1 MNGSFIIPLAKVDVE
16 KRLVIGRAVQEM
28 VDKSGEILDYASARP
43 AFEAWS
49 KEMSDASG
57 GLSKGNLRVMHSK
70 TVAGKVVE
78 ITYNDDEKAI
88 DVVTKVVD
96 DNEWRKVL
104 EGCYTGFSVGGSYA
118 KKWKVGTNT
127 HYTPKVSELSLV
139 DMPCIPSAKFFELHK
154 ADGAIEKI
162 EFKTVAVVDSDE
174 TPEVGDTI
182 EFNDDAFVESGPCN
196 CKVGAVDG
204 DHLALDMGEDS
215 NPDIVDWNDVAED
228 GAAMAAPREDGKPRR
243 WFVSRKSAD
252 KSVEPEQL
260 MKRAK
265 VDREKVAKVMAEF
278 KAGTL
283 KSSDGST
290 VTDRKQAMAI
300 AMSEARLGKAEKPK
314 RERKAKGKDGRA
326 GRDGDGDGKKNESGD
341 SNIDAAAKKI
351 IGAGA
356 SAAESIASG
365 IGRFARWEGEG
376 LMRIGAAIGGGDR
389 FGGGRG
395 NGNGNGNG
403 NGGGGAGG
411 SPPAAAAL
419 PPEAKPIKVEVVGQV
434 SPKSGVIPGTRMEPA
449 LSYAGLA
456 AGAAGGAALGR
467 FALSRRGLR
476 TWQGLGGTLPNRL
489 VGAAGRT
496 AGTLTAHTYN
506 AVTPSFLNLGGDA
519 VRSIGAAGEK
529 AGQAIGSGV
538 QAIRRAAMRGAFHGV
553 YLAAG
558 GPKRTKMIGGA
569 IGAAYLGYQGFRG
582 GRLLGSEIDRW
593 RSREVDLT
601 RAWAPLDL
609 SKAFNESKVKRDERG
624 RFSSTG
630 AAAAGVAAGAAA
642 GAAIG
647 YGFGRGK
654 SKTAAAADAAA
665 ASGVNVKEKSV
676 TSQFLSYVSK
686 NVVTPLKRQAIK
698 WGKEGVKGFK
708 DLPFPAKLKIAIGLG
723 GVGAKVLQDVANLG
737 YEYRT
742 KDFGFEVD
750 LVLRDDKGKVKH
762 TLWSY
767 DSISGDE
774 KTFSFSKKKDEDEV
788 EGGDADEANG
798 KSTLKS
804 DAGWKVVKT
813 ASGESAV
820 FRPDLKADSPNV
832 SPTLRN
838 DYIADF
844 NERRTKGTINED
856 GTVAYSNAVH
866 RDDRLNSNDK
876 NLLQRKLF
884 NLTGQPGT
892 DEFEGEVSNKIASWH
907 KSKLFSTGA
916 NSELWAK
923 AAKRLV
929 ESNISSQTRRSNLHA
944 SINQAKEGVSY
955 EDAWRKINQRS
966 IPDIPAPKFSP
977 AAEPKATITSS
988 DLKSYT
994 PKEAEQKILRAK
1006 KEADVSTVDVDDLTS
1021 GAADREV
1028 HRWMMNNDPEYRKK
1042 IFGKAENRFTP
1053 DADVLAKF
1061 DESKIK
1067 RGSNG
1072 KFASKSGMISSGT
1085 GYAGSSLAWHA
1096 VGDRISHGFASTW
1109 PGKIVSTGAK
1119 IGASLAGSNIGERG
1133 GRFIESTLGIKQ
1145 RKMGRFEDYGRIAGG
1160 LVGGIAGGLGLGVA
1174 GAIAGSVVPGAGTI
1188 AGGLAARVAGD
1199 TVGSMVGEAAGGWI
1213 GRYLDGRNTPAA
1225 APAAAGRFAPP
1236 KQRAPRAPRASKGLV
1251 APRALRS
1258 SGAARAQPTV
1268 TT

>member
-28 VDKSGEILDYASARP
+28 VDKSGEILDYATARP

-70 TVAGKVVE
+70 TVAGKVVD
-78 ITYNDDEKAI
+78 ITYSDAEKAI
-88 DVVTKVVD
+88 DVVAKVVD

-104 EGCYTGFSVGGSYA
+104 EGCYTGFSVGGAYA

-182 EFNDDAFVESGPCN
+182 EFSDDAFVESGPCN
-196 CKVGAVDG
+196 CKVGAVD
-204 DHLALDMGEDS
+204 DDRLALDMGEDS

-252 KSVEPEQL
+252 KSVEPELL

-265 VDREKVAKVMAEF
+265 VDRAKVAAVMAEF

-300 AMSEARLGKAEKPK
+300 ALSEARLGKAERK
-314 RERKAKGKDGRA
+314 RKGKDGRA
-326 GRDGDGDGKKNESGD
+326 GRDGDGDGKLNEAGD
-341 SNIDAAAKKI
+341 
-351 IGAGA
+351 
-356 SAAESIASG
+356 
-365 IGRFARWEGEG
+365 
-376 LMRIGAAIGGGDR
+376 
-389 FGGGRG
+389 
-395 NGNGNGNG
+395 
-403 NGGGGAGG
+403 GGAGG

-434 SPKSGVIPGTRMEPA
+434 SPKSAVIPGTRVEPG
-449 LSYAGLA
+449 LSYAVGA
-456 AGAAGGAALGR
+456 VGAAGGAALGR
-467 FALSRRGLR
+467 FALSRRGMR
-476 TWQGLGGTLPNRL
+476 TWQNIGGTLPNRIA
-489 VGAAGRT
+489 GSAGR
-496 AGTLTAHTYN
+496 AMGTLTAQTYN
-506 AVTPSFLNLGGDA
+506 AITPRFLNLGGDS
-519 VRSIGAAGEK
+519 VKSIGAAGEK
-529 AGQAIGSGV
+529 AGRAIGSGV
-538 QAIRRAAMRGAFHGV
+538 QAVRSAAMRGAFHGI
-553 YLAAG
+553 YTAAG
-558 GPKRTKMIGGA
+558 GPKQTKRIGAA
-569 IGAAYLGYQGFRG
+569 IGAAYLGYEGFRV

-601 RAWAPLDL
+601 RSWAPLDL
-609 SKAFNESKVKRDERG
+609 SKVFDESKHKRDERG
-624 RFSSTG
+624 RFATGVAGG
-630 AAAAGVAAGAAA
+630 AAIGAAA
-642 GAAIG
+642 GGAVG
-647 YGFGRGK
+647 YALGRGK
-654 SKTAAAADAAA
+654 KAASAA
-665 ASGVNVKEKSV
+665 ASAAGSAAGNVKEKSIIQQMADYAKKGV
-676 TSQFLSYVSK
+676 LK
-686 NVVTPLKRQAIK
+686 PLMREAIK
-698 WGKEGVKGFK
+698 AAKAGVKGALA
-708 DLPFPAKLKIAIGLG
+708 LPFKTKLKIVAGIGTGLVTG
-723 GVGAKVLQDVANLG
+723 EIFEILNIKP
-737 YEYRT
+737 EI
-742 KDFGFEVD
+742 KKKPFGFDVEFNHVD
-750 LVLRDDKGKVKH
+750 AKGKKTAVY
-762 TLWSY
+762 TY
-767 DSISGDE
+767 DSITGE
-774 KTFSFSKKKDEDEV
+774 ENTFNFGKPDDDDD
-788 EGGDADEANG
+788 DAPDEANG
-798 KSTLKS
+798 KSTIKS
-804 DAGWKVVKT
+804 DGGWKVVKT
-813 ASGESAV
+813 ATGESAV
-820 FRPDLKADSPNV
+820 FRPDLRADSPNV

-844 NERRTKGTINED
+844 NERRTKGSINED
-856 GTVAYSNAVH
+856 GIVSYSNAVH

-876 NLLQRKLF
+876 NLLQRRLF

-892 DEFEGEVSNKIASWH
+892 DEFEGEVQNKVASWH
-907 KSKLFSTGA
+907 KANLFSTGPHA
-916 NSELWAK
+916 ELRAK

-929 ESNISSQTRRSNLHA
+929 ESFISSQVRRGNLHS
-944 SINQAKEGVSY
+944 SINQAKEGVAY
-955 EDAWRKINQRS
+955 EDAWKKIHQRS
-966 IPDIPAPKFSP
+966 SADIPAPKVPP
-977 AAEPKATITSS
+977 AAEPKTTITSS

-994 PKEAEQKILRAK
+994 PKEAEQKTLRAK
-1006 KEADVSTVDVDDLTS
+1006 KEAEGSAVDIDDLTS
-1021 GAADREV
+1021 GVSDREV
-1028 HRWMMNNDPEYRKK
+1028 HRWMMANDPEYRAKNL
-1042 IFGKAENRFTP
+1042 GKAGNRFTP

-1072 KFASKSGMISSGT
+1072 KFASKSGMISSGA
-1085 GYAGSSLAWHA
+1085 GYAGGALAWHA
-1096 VGDRISHGFASTW
+1096 VGDRISRGFASTW

-1119 IGASLAGSNIGERG
+1119 IGASVAGSNIGERG
-1133 GRFIESTLGIKQ
+1133 GRVIESTLGIKQ
-1145 RKMGRFEDYGRIAGG
+1145 RKMGRFEDYGRVAGG

-1213 GRYLDGRNTPAA
+1213 GRYFDKPGQTPATTGKFG
-1225 APAAAGRFAPP
+1225 APKR
-1236 KQRAPRAPRASKGLV
+1236 RAPRAPKGFA
-1251 APRALRS
+1251 APRAPRS
-1258 SGAARAQPTV
+1258 ARAQNGV